1 MRHLKVPVLADE
13 IHHVQKLR
21 RSGKALRLAGSL
33 LAVSIHG
40 ASRVGEEDVKTAL
53 VDAVD
58 RHAVYLLPVIPQ
70 RVFDD
75 DGAAVDRYI
84 EVSRQRLAREE
95 VRPAVQQPEQ
105 IARDDRKL
113 TVGVSLIEAFE
124 HLVWHGEPGGRI
136 KIIEC
141 YGKRKRRL
149 RLVLHR
155 SGGGDRNFL
164 DLAVFH
170 AHLGRQLLAVWELA
184 ARCGQ

>member
-1 MRHLKVPVLADE
+1 MRHLKFAVLADE
-13 IHHVQKLR
+13 IDHIQKLR

-33 LAVSIHG
+33 FAVSIHG
-40 ASRVGEEDVKTAL
+40 APRIGEENIEAAL

-58 RHAVYLLPVIPQ
+58 RHAVDLLPVIPQ

-75 DGAAVDRYI
+75 NGTAVDGNIQIR
-84 EVSRQRLAREE
+84 RQRLAREE
-95 VRPAVQQPEQ
+95 VRPAVQQPEE
-105 IARDDRKL
+105 ITRDDRKL
-113 TVGVSLIEAFE
+113 TVGVGLIEAFE

-155 SGGGDRNFL
+155 SGGRNRDFFN
-164 DLAVFH
+164 LAVIH
-170 AHLGRQLLAVWELA
+170 AHLGRQLLAVRELA